1 MFGTLRTLTQLW
13 ASPFNLI
20 FTSPPT
26 LLYPLQP
33 LRRALARMGAHNLVP
48 DNLDNCLSFQVSNHL
63 KKLKNQG
70 KIEYDRICAEVS
82 TFMD

>member
-1 MFGTLRTLTQLW
+1 MYPKS
-13 ASPFNLI
+13 ANM
-20 FTSPPT
+20 PT
-26 LLYPLQP
+26 LEQP

-70 KIEYDRICAEVS
+70 KIEYDRICAEVC
-82 TFMD
+82 